1 MNPERNALTN
11 LVTVLGHVCGVPGL
25 AVWSCAFGELELR
38 YSSGL
43 EQRLFNLSQ
52 RAWRDFRP
60 DFQDG
65 RVITD
70 DSASFVPLMSGHLD
84 LVGVLALAG
93 PVPLDTPRRGYFDDL
108 VRMVSKYVQHP
119 EPAPEADVLVVPVDA
134 LVQEDGPRDVQ
145 RRAYAALLV
154 RNGWNV
160 SLVAGLMQVPRSTLV
175 GRLRSLKLGRP
186 RPSAKARVRVPV
198 TDGDSLDDARR
209 LLWPRADRKEQQ
221 PGRPRRQPR

>member
-1 MNPERNALTN
+1 MNPERSALTN

-65 RVITD
+65 RTVID
-70 DSASFVPLMSGHLD
+70 DSASFVPLMSRHLD

-93 PVPLDTPRRGYFDDL
+93 PVPPDAARRGYFDDL

-134 LVQEDGPRDVQ
+134 LVQEDGPREIQ

-160 SLVAGLMQVPRSTLV
+160 NLVAGLMHVPRSTLV
-175 GRLRSLKLGRP
+175 ARLRSLKLSRP
-186 RPSAKARVRVPV
+186 RPSAKARTQVRGR
-198 TDGDSLDDARR
+198 DDAALDDARD
-209 LLWPRADRKEQQ
+209 LLWPRIDRKEQ
-221 PGRPRRQPR
+221 PGRSPRRPR